1 MRGSPSAHRGVGR
14 RSAVWALGVAVR
26 ITLFGGTG
34 RFGWRLGCRAAGGLD
49 AVDDIAAIVE
59 NAASPVRDRGD
70 RAAIR
75 VGRDDTGGRR
85 RRIFRIAQ
93 RCCRA
98 RLAHWP
104 VRRVR
109 AVRTVECPRE
119 YTVLMVVDRQ
129 GAEVRRR
136 RACRVLGRGWGA
148 RGGEVRAM
156 PDVSPG
162 QAVWC

>member
-1 MRGSPSAHRGVGR
+1 LRVMAARIT
-14 RSAVWALGVAVR
+14 RSAAQAVSLA
-26 ITLFGGTG
+26 T
-34 RFGWRLGCRAAGGLD
+34 RLARCRGLD
-49 AVDDIAAIVE
+49 TVDDIAAIVE
-59 NAASPVRDRGD
+59 NAASPVRDRSD

-75 VGRDDTGGRR
+75 VGRDDTGRM

-98 RLAHWP
+98 RLVHWP
-104 VRRVR
+104 GRRVR

-136 RACRVLGRGWGA
+136 RACRVLGRAWDA
-148 RGGEVRAM
+148 RGGGRHRDAD
-156 PDVSPG
+156 PDRH
-162 QAVWC
+162 Q